1 MGTRY
6 YAPGLLFQ
14 EGLLAQKHSLE
25 YLQLVTL
32 NCEGVDCLADRV
44 GNVDLNSFTH
54 PVDLSEFIALKHVF
68 LHITDL
74 LGRQD
79 SLSLSMASSRF
90 LDVLPPGVER
100 VTLIDTEMRTRGE
113 PQTTEGKP
121 EVFYA
126 CVKGLLES
134 KTQQFKKLEQ
144 LKLFVPAVWSPAED
158 ALLAVAE
165 ANGVNIKID
174 YLGKDWQSNPPW
186 LWAGDIGD

>member
-1 MGTRY
+1 MHSELIMVGSRY

-32 NCEGVDCLADRV
+32 NCEGVDCLLDRV
-44 GNVDLNSFTH
+44 GDGDLNSFIH
-54 PVDLSEFIALKHVF
+54 PVDLHEFTALKHIF

-79 SLSLSMASSRF
+79 SLSLSMASGRF
-90 LDVLPPGVER
+90 LNVLPPGVEKM
-100 VTLIDTEMRTRGE
+100 TLLDTEMRTRGE
-113 PQTTEGKP
+113 MVTTEGKP

-134 KTQQFKKLEQ
+134 KTSRFRNLKQ
-144 LKLFVPAVWSPAED
+144 LNLFVPELWSPAED
-158 ALLAVAE
+158 SLLMLAE
-165 ANGVNIKID
+165 AIGVDLKIE
-174 YLGKDWQSNPPW
+174 YLGKNWQSSPPW
-186 LWAGDIGD
+186 L